1 MGVALVS
8 WPDMFSSDDGELD
21 SSGSGSAP
29 SGAGALMATGSRVGS
44 EQGLLSGR
52 ASWLWASWLVLGKA
66 AASYSLFVTG
76 L

>member
-1 MGVALVS
+1 
-8 WPDMFSSDDGELD
+8 MFSSDDGELD

-29 SGAGALMATGSRVGS
+29 SGGDALMATGSRVGS

-52 ASWLWASWLVLGKA
+52 ASWLWASWLVPGKA